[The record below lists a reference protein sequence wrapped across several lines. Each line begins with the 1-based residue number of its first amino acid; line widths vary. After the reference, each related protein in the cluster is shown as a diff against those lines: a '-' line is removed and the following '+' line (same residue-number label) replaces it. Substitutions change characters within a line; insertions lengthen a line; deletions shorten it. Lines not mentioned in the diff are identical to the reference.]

1 MTTMSDFVAGLPF
14 AGSAPSTG
22 FRSDARFAAA
32 PEVAVEDHP
41 PAPPVPDSQP
51 GAEPAEEPLDPID
64 VAWAEGWSAAMA
76 EAEARAAAREA
87 QDAAARE
94 GLALSFA
101 RLDRELEEELRLRL
115 RDTVAALC
123 ESALAPL
130 ALDQDALLAR
140 IDRAVAMLARADDER
155 VIRLNPEDM
164 RLIAPRLTAEWTVR
178 ADPALERGSVRIE
191 SPNGGVEDGP
201 VQWRRAIAEALHQ
214 C

>member
-1 MTTMSDFVAGLPF
+1 MTTMSDFVAGLPLSGL
-14 AGSAPSTG
+14 AGSTG

-41 PAPPVPDSQP
+41 PAPPVPDP
-51 GAEPAEEPLDPID
+51 EVPEEPLDPLD

-76 EAEARAAAREA
+76 EAESRIAAREA
-87 QDAAARE
+87 EDAAARE

-130 ALDQDALLAR
+130 ALDEDALLAR

-164 RLIAPRLTAEWTVR
+164 RLIAPRLAAEWTVR
-178 ADPALERGSVRIE
+178 ADPALERGSVRVE

-201 VQWRRAIAEALHQ
+201 VQWRRAIGEALHQ